1 MKWSRVRTYLTLRL
15 VAAGAFLF
23 AVVLPPGLPAAL
35 LVLGAG
41 VLAVATCFG
50 VNAGGPGERAGARP
64 QDRWFD
70 AQSAPQGDW
79 PPYDPTVQD
88 GPGVLDEPERAA
100 RELRRD

>member
-15 VAAGAFLF
+15 VAAGAFLL

-35 LVLGAG
+35 LVVVAG
-41 VLAVATCFG
+41 IVAVGTCFG

-70 AQSAPQGDW
+70 AHSAPQGDW
-79 PPYDPTVQD
+79 PPYDP
-88 GPGVLDEPERAA
+88 GVLDEPDAQGEPERAA